1 MVIFVDCASTYFV
14 NFGSVKLKKFFG
26 IAIISVIVAGAFVT
40 TDAVGSAIDL
50 MALIFVL
57 GIGIGHSM
65 SARANESAI
74 TRFGDGCVRAGWLG
88 LLVGLVIMT
97 STLEPTLDAMLPA
110 IAVALLTPLYG
121 YFFKILAMQLD

>member
-1 MVIFVDCASTYFV
+1 VIFVDCASTYFV
-14 NFGSVKLKKFFG
+14 NLGSVKLKKFLG

-65 SARANESAI
+65 SARANDSAI

-88 LLVGLVIMT
+88 LLVGLVVMT

>member
-1 MVIFVDCASTYFV
+1 M
-14 NFGSVKLKKFFG
+14 KKFIG

-88 LLVGLVIMT
+88 LLVGLVIMI
-97 STLEPTLDAMLPA
+97 STLDPTLDAMLPA

>member
-1 MVIFVDCASTYFV
+1 M
-14 NFGSVKLKKFFG
+14 NKFLGF
-26 IAIISVIVAGAFVT
+26 AIIAFIVAGAFVT
-40 TDAVGSAIDL
+40 TDAIGSAMDL

-57 GIGIGHSM
+57 GIGIGHSI
-65 SARANESAI
+65 SAKANESAI

-88 LLVGLVIMT
+88 LLVGLIIMT
-97 STLEPTLDAMLPA
+97 STLEPRLDVMLPA

>member
-1 MVIFVDCASTYFV
+1 M
-14 NFGSVKLKKFFG
+14 KKFFG
-26 IAIISVIVAGAFVT
+26 IAIITVIVAGAFVT
-40 TDAVGSAIDL
+40 TNAVGRAIDL

-88 LLVGLVIMT
+88 CLLYT
-97 STLEPTLDAMLPA
+97 SPSPRD
-110 IAVALLTPLYG
+110 
-121 YFFKILAMQLD
+121 

>member
-1 MVIFVDCASTYFV
+1 M
-14 NFGSVKLKKFFG
+14 KKFLG

-97 STLEPTLDAMLPA
+97 STLEPRLDAMLPA

>member
-14 NFGSVKLKKFFG
+14 NLGIVKLKKFLG

-65 SARANESAI
+65 SPRANESAI

-97 STLEPTLDAMLPA
+97 STLEPTLDAMFPA
-110 IAVALLTPLYG
+110 IAVAFLTPLYG

>member
-1 MVIFVDCASTYFV
+1 M
-14 NFGSVKLKKFFG
+14 KKFLG

-50 MALIFVL
+50 MAFIFVV
-57 GIGIGHSM
+57 GVGIGHSRC
-65 SARANESAI
+65 ARANESAI

-97 STLEPTLDAMLPA
+97 STLEPRLDAMLPA

>member
-1 MVIFVDCASTYFV
+1 M
-14 NFGSVKLKKFFG
+14 KKFLG
-26 IAIISVIVAGAFVT
+26 IAIITVIVAGAFIT
-40 TDAVGSAIDL
+40 TDAVDSAIDL

-57 GIGIGHSM
+57 GIGIGHSL
-65 SARANESAI
+65 STRANESAI

-97 STLEPTLDAMLPA
+97 STLEPRLDAMLPA

>member
-1 MVIFVDCASTYFV
+1 M
-14 NFGSVKLKKFFG
+14 KKFLG

-97 STLEPTLDAMLPA
+97 STLEPTLDAMLRYCCCFTYA
-110 IAVALLTPLYG
+110 ALWLLFQNPCNATGL
-121 YFFKILAMQLD
+121 KV